1 MMITKMKFMK
11 KWKFIIDYEM
21 GVENDVDHEN
31 DIYENDIY
39 ENDIFRENDI
49 EIDNEIL
56 DKNQTTLSLSSS
68 WKSFDDAVKYIKN
81 YARQNGI
88 EVSIISSRPTAKFL
102 KCHYSGTK
110 RSGRSK

>member
-39 ENDIFRENDI
+39 ENDIFRENNIDHENENDI
-49 EIDNEIL
+49 
-56 DKNQTTLSLSSS
+56 
-68 WKSFDDAVKYIKN
+68 Y
-81 YARQNGI
+81 
-88 EVSIISSRPTAKFL
+88 
-102 KCHYSGTK
+102 
-110 RSGRSK
+110 